1 MYWVGCSVCQ
11 TLLANLGKINWESC
25 VTPYYVNHILLSL
38 VTNPLIF
45 LELNITLLSCLWIR
59 LSNNAIIFIKL
70 SAFYQSCDT
79 LFHEATSSLQFLL
92 IFFFTRKQ
100 WFCKLISKES
110 FAFQEQEHRSSVSSQ
125 SSQVASPKHSPL
137 STTLQQTPS
146 IQNSDGKHFLGKRWT
161 LKPSYHGC

>member
-11 TLLANLGKINWESC
+11 TLLANLGKLRVLCDSLLCNSQTTEFGDKPTHFFRVKNYPI
-25 VTPYYVNHILLSL
+25 VLSL
-38 VTNPLIF
+38 NQTVKQCNNVYICFLPSMWHPVSWSYISTLIF
-45 LELNITLLSCLWIR
+45 VD
-59 LSNNAIIFIKL
+59 IFL
-70 SAFYQSCDT
+70 
-79 LFHEATSSLQFLL
+79 
-92 IFFFTRKQ
+92 TRKH
-100 WFCKLISKES
+100 WFCKLVSKES